1 MIKEF
6 LNNFIGTSA
15 LKLIQAA
22 LQLIIFRLTARHIE
36 EVDLSSFVLFI
47 FFFSFASIVYESVFI
62 PASVQFGER
71 GLRYIR
77 ARKKQLTHLST
88 ALCALF
94 IIVSTYMNG
103 ASLKVFLWAF
113 ILGLTSMTAMEVTS
127 FQAALKAEGKYIY
140 YARQQ
145 LFAYVLSILTFI
157 LAVALGY
164 GLIGL
169 LLKVLSEQ
177 IILYFIIRKENTKPE
192 IDLKNKGVIGAYV
205 RSNLYSA
212 IFNFLSKNF
221 EKLLIPLTFSALI
234 LSNYERVL
242 TLSSYP
248 ILYIGFPLAGVLHY
262 SINKVSLRSKKLGVL
277 GFLTLLLGF
286 LGLVI
291 YLILLHYK
299 TYLSSYMFGDNWI
312 LAKGYWNYLIILIPL
327 RFMSIV
333 IVTGCQSFGLSKSI
347 KNIPIIHMVICIA
360 LFTYAF
366 YSNSFVVYIEN
377 LFWAYSL
384 SLLVSILISIREY
397 SRSNA

>member
-6 LNNFIGTSA
+6 LNNFVGTSA

-22 LQLIIFRLTARHIE
+22 LQLVIFRLTAIHIE
-36 EVDLSSFVLFI
+36 EVDLSQFVLFI

-77 ARKKQLTHLST
+77 ARKKQLTQLT
-88 ALCALF
+88 LTLCALF

-103 ASLKVFLWAF
+103 ASLKVFFWAF
-113 ILGLTSMTAMEVTS
+113 VLGLTCMTAMDVTS
-127 FQAALKAEGKYIY
+127 FQAAIKAEGKYIY

-145 LFAYVLSILTFI
+145 LLAYVLSILTFI

-177 IILYFIIRKENTKPE
+177 VVLYFIIRKENTKRE
-192 IDLKNKGVIGAYV
+192 IDLKNEGEIGSYV
-205 RSNLYSA
+205 SSNLYSA

-262 SINKVSLRSKKLGVL
+262 SINKVSLRSKRVGVLVLLTIVL
-277 GFLTLLLGF
+277 GFF
-286 LGLVI
+286 GLVI
-291 YLILLHYK
+291 YFILLHYK
-299 TYLSSYMFGDNWI
+299 MHLSSYMFGDKWV

-333 IVTGCQSFGLSKSI
+333 IIAGCQSLGLSRSI
-347 KNIPIIHMVICIA
+347 QNIPIIHLVICFA
-360 LFTYAF
+360 LFTYSF
-366 YSNSFVVYIEN
+366 YCNSFIVYLEN

-384 SLLVSILISIREY
+384 SLLVSILISSREY
-397 SRSNA
+397 RRSSA